1 MNPSKTPS
9 HLGEL
14 PLMWIVFLLEKITC
28 TMNSLAL
35 VQDHVTTLQWT
46 QWNDLSLL
54 EKCPIHSARIECLHD
69 HGQSYL

>member
-1 MNPSKTPS
+1 MNPNKTLS

-14 PLMWIVFLLEKITC
+14 PLMWIVFLVEKIICAT
-28 TMNSLAL
+28 NSLAL
-35 VQDHVTTLQWT
+35 VQDRVTTSQWT
-46 QWNDLSLL
+46 QWYDLSPL